1 MTLPHEPV
9 SGNPHARR
17 YPARAAVRAR
27 ELRDAGWSLRHITL
41 LIRRELGLPVAQSTV
56 CGWVDEE
63 QARKQRLRS
72 YNAHRRRWNAKVTG
86 RLGSPHLT
94 LDFKLIRLRALH
106 EHGLSASSIA
116 RVMSFDFP
124 DQPLT
129 EHQVRYSLR
138 TGSVPRSW
146 RTAA

>member
-1 MTLPHEPV
+1 MIRTSAPV
-9 SGNPHARR
+9 SENPHARR
-17 YPARAAVRAR
+17 YPASAVIRAR
-27 ELRDAGWSLRHITL
+27 ELRDAGWSLRQITRL
-41 LIRRELGLPVAQSTV
+41 MRREFGVPVPQSTV
-56 CGWVDEE
+56 ACWVDDE

-106 EHGLSASSIA
+106 EHGLSPGSIA

-124 DQPLT
+124 DEPLT
-129 EHQVRYSLR
+129 EHQVRYSLA